1 MRAVREMTSGS
12 PTGAASTLDVAALRR
27 DFPILQTTV
36 HGKPLV
42 YLDNA
47 ATSQKPQAVL
57 DTLSRYYAE
66 TNANVHRGL
75 YQLSEASTRAYAEA
89 RLRVKNFIHARLKCE
104 IIFTRG
110 TTEGI
115 NLVAQTYG
123 RQHVKAG
130 DEILIT
136 HMEHHSNIVP
146 WQVLC
151 EEKGAR
157 LRVVPVTDAGELD
170 LEAFQRMLSDRT
182 RLAAVT
188 YVSNALGTV
197 NPVKEL
203 VAMAHARGV
212 PVLVDGAQA
221 VPHLAIDVLDLG
233 CDFFVFSGHKM
244 FGPTG
249 IGVLYGRAELLEEM
263 PPYQTGGDMIL
274 SVRFD
279 KTIFNSLP
287 HKFEAGTPDI
297 AGAIGL
303 GAAIDYLNHVG
314 LDRIASHEA
323 ELLRYGTEL
332 LHSIDGVRILGNAA
346 HKASVLS
353 FVMDA
358 AHPHDIGQML
368 DSEGIAIRA
377 GHHCAQ
383 PLMERFDVPAT
394 ARASLAFYNTRE
406 ELDALGK
413 ALERVH
419 EVFG

>member
-1 MRAVREMTSGS
+1 MRAVREMISEF
-12 PTGAASTLDVAALRR
+12 PAGAAPVLDVAALRQ
-27 DFPILQTTV
+27 DFPILQTKV
-36 HGKPLV
+36 HGKPLI
-42 YLDNA
+42 YLDSA

-57 DTLSRYYAE
+57 DALSQYYAE
-66 TNANVHRGL
+66 SNANIHRGI
-75 YQLSEASTRAYAEA
+75 YQLSEDATQAYAAA
-89 RLRVKNFIHARLKCE
+89 RLRVKNFIRARLKCE

-110 TTEGI
+110 TTESI

-130 DEILIT
+130 DEVLIT

-157 LRVVPVTDAGELD
+157 LRVVPITDTGELD
-170 LEAFQRMLSDRT
+170 IEAFQRMLNGRT
-182 RLAAVT
+182 KLAAIT

-203 VAMAHARGV
+203 VAMAHAQGV

-221 VPHLAIDVLDLG
+221 VPHLPIDVLDLD

-279 KTIFNSLP
+279 KTIFNALP

-303 GAAIDYLNHVG
+303 GAAIDYLHRVD
-314 LDRIASHEA
+314 LARIATYEA
-323 ELLRYGTEL
+323 ELLQYGTEVL
-332 LHSIDGVRILGNAA
+332 RAIDGLRIVGNAA

-368 DSEGIAIRA
+368 DGEGIAVRA
-377 GHHCAQ
+377 GHHCTQ
-383 PLMERFDVPAT
+383 PLMERLGVPAT
-394 ARASLAFYNTRE
+394 ARASLAFYNTHE
-406 ELDALGK
+406 ELDALGR
-413 ALERVH
+413 ALH
-419 EVFG
+419 KINEVFG

>member
-1 MRAVREMTSGS
+1 MRAVREMISEF
-12 PTGAASTLDVAALRR
+12 PAGAAPVLDVAALRQ
-27 DFPILQTTV
+27 DFPILQTKV
-36 HGKPLV
+36 HGKPLI

-57 DTLSRYYAE
+57 DALSQYYAE
-66 TNANVHRGL
+66 SNANIHRGI
-75 YQLSEASTRAYAEA
+75 YQLSEDATQAYAAA
-89 RLRVKNFIHARLKCE
+89 RLRVKNFIRARLKCE
-104 IIFTRG
+104 IVFTRG
-110 TTEGI
+110 TTESI

-130 DEILIT
+130 DEVLIT

-157 LRVVPVTDAGELD
+157 LRVVPITDTGELD
-170 LEAFQRMLSDRT
+170 IEAFQRMLNGRT
-182 RLAAVT
+182 KLAAIT

-203 VAMAHARGV
+203 VAMAHAQGV

-221 VPHLAIDVLDLG
+221 VPHLPIDVLDLD

-279 KTIFNSLP
+279 KTVFNALP

-303 GAAIDYLNHVG
+303 GAAIDYLHRVD
-314 LDRIASHEA
+314 LARIAAYEA
-323 ELLRYGTEL
+323 ELLQYGTEVL
-332 LHSIDGVRILGNAA
+332 RAIDGLHIVGNAA

-368 DSEGIAIRA
+368 DGEGIAVRA
-377 GHHCAQ
+377 GHHCTQ
-383 PLMERFDVPAT
+383 PLMERLGVPAT
-394 ARASLAFYNTRE
+394 ARASLAFYNTYE
-406 ELDALGK
+406 ELDALGR
-413 ALERVH
+413 ALH
-419 EVFG
+419 KINEVFG

>member
-1 MRAVREMTSGS
+1 MRAVREMISEF
-12 PTGAASTLDVAALRR
+12 PAGAAPVLDVAALRQ
-27 DFPILQTTV
+27 DFPILQTKV
-36 HGKPLV
+36 HGKPLI

-57 DTLSRYYAE
+57 DALSQYYAE
-66 TNANVHRGL
+66 SNANIHRGI
-75 YQLSEASTRAYAEA
+75 YQLSEDATQAYAAA
-89 RLRVKNFIHARLKCE
+89 RLRVKNFIRARLKCE
-104 IIFTRG
+104 IVFTRG
-110 TTEGI
+110 TTESI

-130 DEILIT
+130 DEVLIT

-157 LRVVPVTDAGELD
+157 LRVVPITDTGELD
-170 LEAFQRMLSDRT
+170 IEAFQRMLNGRT
-182 RLAAVT
+182 KLAAVT

-197 NPVKEL
+197 NPIKEL
-203 VAMAHARGV
+203 VAMAHAQGV

-221 VPHLAIDVLDLG
+221 VPHLPIDVLDLD

-274 SVRFD
+274 SVRLD
-279 KTIFNSLP
+279 KTVFNALP

-303 GAAIDYLNHVG
+303 GAAIDYLHRVD
-314 LDRIASHEA
+314 LARIAAYEA
-323 ELLRYGTEL
+323 ELLQYGTEIL
-332 LHSIDGVRILGNAA
+332 RAIDGLHIVGNAA

-368 DSEGIAIRA
+368 DGEGIAVRA
-377 GHHCAQ
+377 GHHCTQ
-383 PLMERFDVPAT
+383 PLMERLGVPAT
-394 ARASLAFYNTRE
+394 ARASLAFYNTHE
-406 ELDALGK
+406 ELDALGR
-413 ALERVH
+413 ALH
-419 EVFG
+419 KINEVFG

>member
-1 MRAVREMTSGS
+1 METVLKRAA
-12 PTGAASTLDVAALRR
+12 GALPHNTPAFDVAAIRR
-27 DFPILQTTV
+27 DFPILHTTV

-57 DTLSRYYAE
+57 DAISRYYSE
-66 TNANVHRGL
+66 TNANIHRGL
-75 YQLSEASTRAYAEA
+75 YHLSEEATKAYDDA
-89 RLRVKNFIHARLKCE
+89 RHKVMAFLNARLKCE
-104 IIFTRG
+104 IVFTRG
-110 TTEGI
+110 ATESI

-123 RQHVKAG
+123 REHVKAG

-146 WQVLC
+146 WQMLC
-151 EEKGAR
+151 REKGAR
-157 LRVVPVTDAGELD
+157 LRVAPVTDTGELD
-170 LEAFQRMLSDRT
+170 MDAFRRMITDRT
-182 RLAAVT
+182 RLVALT

-197 NPVKEL
+197 NPVGEL
-203 VAMAHARGV
+203 VRIAHGNGV
-212 PVLVDGAQA
+212 RVLVDGAQA
-221 VPHLAIDVLDLG
+221 VPHLPIDLLDIG
-233 CDFFVFSGHKM
+233 CDFFVCSGHKM

-249 IGVLYGRAELLEEM
+249 IGILYGRAELLEDM
-263 PPYQTGGDMIL
+263 PPYQSGGDMIL

-279 KTIFNSLP
+279 ETTFNSLP
-287 HKFEAGTPDI
+287 HKFEAGTPNI

-303 GAAIDYLNHVG
+303 GAAIDYVNQLG
-314 LDRIASHEA
+314 MERIAAHEA
-323 ELLRYGTEL
+323 GLLQYGTEVL
-332 LHSIDGVRILGNAA
+332 RSVKGVRIIGNAA

-358 AHPHDIGQML
+358 AHPHDIGQIL
-368 DSEGIAIRA
+368 DEEGVAVRA

-394 ARASLAFYNTRE
+394 ARASLAFYNTKE
-406 ELDALGK
+406 ELDVFGK
-413 ALERVH
+413 ALERVN

>member
-1 MRAVREMTSGS
+1 MRAVREMISEF
-12 PTGAASTLDVAALRR
+12 PAGAAPVLDVAALRQ
-27 DFPILQTTV
+27 DFPILQTKV
-36 HGKPLV
+36 HGKPLI

-57 DTLSRYYAE
+57 DALSQYYAE
-66 TNANVHRGL
+66 SNANIHRGI
-75 YQLSEASTRAYAEA
+75 YQLSEDATQAYAAA
-89 RLRVKNFIHARLKCE
+89 RLRVKNFIRARLKCE
-104 IIFTRG
+104 IVFTRG
-110 TTEGI
+110 TTESI

-130 DEILIT
+130 DEVLIT

-157 LRVVPVTDAGELD
+157 LRVVPITDTGELD
-170 LEAFQRMLSDRT
+170 IEAFQRMLNGRT
-182 RLAAVT
+182 KLAAIT

-203 VAMAHARGV
+203 VAMAHAQGV

-221 VPHLAIDVLDLG
+221 VPHLPIDVLDLD

-279 KTIFNSLP
+279 KTVFNALP

-303 GAAIDYLNHVG
+303 GAAIDYLHRVD
-314 LDRIASHEA
+314 LARIAAYEA
-323 ELLRYGTEL
+323 ELLQYGTEIL
-332 LHSIDGVRILGNAA
+332 RAIDGLHIVGNAA

-368 DSEGIAIRA
+368 DGEGIAVRA
-377 GHHCAQ
+377 GHHCTQ
-383 PLMERFDVPAT
+383 PLMERLGVPAT
-394 ARASLAFYNTRE
+394 ARASLAFYNTYE
-406 ELDALGK
+406 ELDALGR
-413 ALERVH
+413 ALH
-419 EVFG
+419 KINEVFG

>member
-1 MRAVREMTSGS
+1 
-12 PTGAASTLDVAALRR
+12 
-27 DFPILQTTV
+27 
-36 HGKPLV
+36 V
-42 YLDNA
+42 YFDNA
-47 ATSQKPQAVL
+47 ATTQKPQQVIDALNNYYTRQNSNIHRGVHY
-57 DTLSRYYAE
+57 LSQLA
-66 TNANVHRGL
+66 TNAYEESR
-75 YQLSEASTRAYAEA
+75 EAVRQ
-89 RLRVKNFIHARLKCE
+89 FINAKHTHE

-110 TTEGI
+110 TTESI
-115 NLVAQTYG
+115 NLVASSFSKKFLHEGNT
-123 RQHVKAG
+123 VVISA
-130 DEILIT
+130 
-136 HMEHHSNIVP
+136 MEHHSNIVP

-157 LRVVPVTDAGELD
+157 LRVAPITDTGELD
-170 LEAFQRMLSDRT
+170 VQAFQRMLTGRT
-182 RLAAVT
+182 KLVAVT
-188 YVSNALGTV
+188 YVSNALGSV

-203 VAMAHARGV
+203 IGMAHARGV

-221 VPHLAIDVLDLG
+221 VPHLAIDVLELG
-233 CDFFVFSGHKM
+233 CDFFVFSGHKV

-314 LDRIASHEA
+314 MDRIAAHEA
-323 ELLRYGTEL
+323 ELLQYGTEV

-368 DSEGIAIRA
+368 DGEGIAIRA

>member
-1 MRAVREMTSGS
+1 MRAVREMISEL
-12 PTGAASTLDVAALRR
+12 PADAAPVLDVAALRR
-27 DFPILQTTV
+27 DFPILQTKV

-57 DTLSRYYAE
+57 DALSRYYAE
-66 TNANVHRGL
+66 SNANIHRGI
-75 YQLSEASTRAYAEA
+75 YQLSEDATRAYAAA

-104 IIFTRG
+104 IVFTRG
-110 TTEGI
+110 TTESI

-123 RQHVKAG
+123 RQRVKAG

-157 LRVVPVTDAGELD
+157 LRVVPITDTGELD
-170 LEAFQRMLSDRT
+170 VEAFQRMLTGRT
-182 RLAAVT
+182 KLAAIT

-197 NPVKEL
+197 NPIKEL
-203 VAMAHARGV
+203 VAMAHAQGV

-221 VPHLAIDVLDLG
+221 VPHLPINVLDLG

-279 KTIFNSLP
+279 KTVFNSLP

-303 GAAIDYLNHVG
+303 GAAIDYLNRVD
-314 LDRIASHEA
+314 LARVAAYEA
-323 ELLRYGTEL
+323 ELLEYGTEVL
-332 LHSIDGVRILGNAA
+332 RAVDGVRIVGNAA

-353 FVMDA
+353 FVMNA

-368 DSEGIAIRA
+368 DGEGIAVRA

-383 PLMERFDVPAT
+383 PLMERLGVPAT

-406 ELDALGK
+406 ELDALGR
-413 ALERVH
+413 ALH
-419 EVFG
+419 KINEVFG

>member
-1 MRAVREMTSGS
+1 MRAVREMISEF
-12 PTGAASTLDVAALRR
+12 PADAAPVLDVAALRQ
-27 DFPILQTTV
+27 DFPILQTKV
-36 HGKPLV
+36 HGKPLI

-57 DTLSRYYAE
+57 DALSQYYAE
-66 TNANVHRGL
+66 SNANIHRGI
-75 YQLSEASTRAYAEA
+75 YQLSEDATQAYAAA
-89 RLRVKNFIHARLKCE
+89 RLRVKNFIRARLKCE
-104 IIFTRG
+104 IVFTRG
-110 TTEGI
+110 TTESI

-130 DEILIT
+130 DEVLIT

-157 LRVVPVTDAGELD
+157 LRVVPITDTGELD
-170 LEAFQRMLSDRT
+170 IEAFQRMLNGRT
-182 RLAAVT
+182 KLAAVT

-197 NPVKEL
+197 NPIKEL
-203 VAMAHARGV
+203 VAMAHAQGV

-221 VPHLAIDVLDLG
+221 VPHLPIDVLDLD

-274 SVRFD
+274 SVRLD
-279 KTIFNSLP
+279 KTVFNALP

-303 GAAIDYLNHVG
+303 GAAIDYLHRVD
-314 LDRIASHEA
+314 LARIATYEA
-323 ELLRYGTEL
+323 ELLQYGTEVL
-332 LHSIDGVRILGNAA
+332 RAIDGLHIVGNAA

-368 DSEGIAIRA
+368 DGEGIAVRA
-377 GHHCAQ
+377 GHHCTQ
-383 PLMERFDVPAT
+383 PLMERLGVPAT
-394 ARASLAFYNTRE
+394 ARASLAFYNTHE
-406 ELDALGK
+406 ELDALGR
-413 ALERVH
+413 ALH
-419 EVFG
+419 KINEVFG

>member
-1 MRAVREMTSGS
+1 MRAVREMSSGIPSNATSIF
-12 PTGAASTLDVAALRR
+12 DVAALRR

-57 DTLSRYYAE
+57 DALARYYAE

-75 YQLSEASTRAYAEA
+75 YQLSEASTRAYDAA
-89 RLRVKNFIHARLKCE
+89 RHKVRDFIRARLKCE

-157 LRVVPVTDAGELD
+157 LRVAPITDTGELD
-170 LEAFQRMLSDRT
+170 VQAFQRMLTGRT
-182 RLAAVT
+182 KLVAVT
-188 YVSNALGTV
+188 YVSNALGSV

-203 VAMAHARGV
+203 IGMAHARGV

-221 VPHLAIDVLDLG
+221 VPHLAIDVLELG
-233 CDFFVFSGHKM
+233 CDFFVFSGHKV

-287 HKFEAGTPDI
+287 HKFEAGTPNI

-314 LDRIASHEA
+314 MDRIAAHEA
-323 ELLRYGTEL
+323 ELLQYGTEV

-368 DSEGIAIRA
+368 DGEGIAIRA

>member
-1 MRAVREMTSGS
+1 MISELPAD
-12 PTGAASTLDVAALRR
+12 AAPVLDVAALRR
-27 DFPILQTTV
+27 DFPILQTKV

-57 DTLSRYYAE
+57 DALSRYYAE
-66 TNANVHRGL
+66 SNANIHRGI
-75 YQLSEASTRAYAEA
+75 YQLSEDATRAYAAA

-104 IIFTRG
+104 IVFTRG
-110 TTEGI
+110 TTESI

-123 RQHVKAG
+123 RQRVKAG

-157 LRVVPVTDAGELD
+157 LRVVPITDTGELD
-170 LEAFQRMLSDRT
+170 VEAFQRMLTGRT
-182 RLAAVT
+182 KLAAIT

-197 NPVKEL
+197 NPIKEL
-203 VAMAHARGV
+203 VAMAHAQGV

-221 VPHLAIDVLDLG
+221 VPHLPINVLDLG

-279 KTIFNSLP
+279 KTVFNSLP

-303 GAAIDYLNHVG
+303 GAAIDYLNRVD
-314 LDRIASHEA
+314 LARVAAYEA
-323 ELLRYGTEL
+323 ELLEYGTEVL
-332 LHSIDGVRILGNAA
+332 RAVDGVRIVGNAA

-353 FVMDA
+353 FVMNA

-368 DSEGIAIRA
+368 DGEGIAVRA

-383 PLMERFDVPAT
+383 PLMERLGVPAT

-406 ELDALGK
+406 ELDALGR
-413 ALERVH
+413 ALH
-419 EVFG
+419 KINEVFG